1 MKKGLGKGLGAL
13 LDAGGVFSEE
23 SGIVELRIND
33 IEPNKEQPRKHFKQE
48 KLEALAESIIQ
59 HGVIQPII
67 VKKEDEGYNII
78 AGERRWRAAK
88 LAGLRTI
95 PSIIKDISSRETMEI
110 ALIENLQREDLN
122 PIEEAEA
129 YQKLMEEHGLT
140 QEALSKVVGK
150 SRAAIANS
158 VRLLSLTDK
167 IREMLI
173 EELLTPGH
181 ARTLIN
187 IEDEEKQQSLAD
199 DIVERKLSVRDA
211 EKLAGEEK
219 QIKQTTK
226 RKSNRNKDANIIDLE
241 ERLKSIFGTKVDL
254 RHNVN
259 KGKIV
264 IEYYSNDE
272 LDRIIEIISNGDNF

>member
-129 YQKLMEEHGLT
+129 YQKLMDEHGLT

-219 QIKQTTK
+219 QLKQTTK